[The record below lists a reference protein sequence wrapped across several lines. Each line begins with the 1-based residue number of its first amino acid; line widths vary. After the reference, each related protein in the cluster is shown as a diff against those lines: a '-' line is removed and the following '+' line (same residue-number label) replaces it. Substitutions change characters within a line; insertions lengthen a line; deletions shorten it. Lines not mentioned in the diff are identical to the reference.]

1 MNVNNHI
8 YIKDLHL
15 AYGKKTVLKISN
27 ISVAA
32 KSLIVVVGRNG
43 SGKST
48 LLRCLVNL
56 QKAQSGDIFLKGKNI
71 NNLKP
76 IERAKLI
83 SFVSPH
89 PVNIPH
95 LSVYDLIAG
104 GRAPYTSALNK
115 LTSKDLTHIN
125 NAIDLLNLNS
135 FKKRK
140 LNELS
145 DGERQKCMIAR
156 ACAQD
161 TPIMIL
167 DEPTAFLD
175 YPSRYELLNSLK
187 MLATEANKC
196 VVFSSHDIDLAM
208 PQADMCWFLE
218 NKNAVIGSRSDIIQ
232 NPNFLKFI
240 NGTGSNKN

>member
-1 MNVNNHI
+1 MSDLNQI
-8 YIKDLHL
+8 DIKNLHL
-15 AYGKKTVLKISN
+15 AYGKKTVLQIDSLSASEN
-27 ISVAA
+27 
-32 KSLIVVVGRNG
+32 SLIAVVGRNG

-48 LLRCLVNL
+48 LLRCIVNL
-56 QKAQSGDIFLKGKNI
+56 QKANSGEIKLLNENI
-71 NNLKP
+71 QNIKP

-89 PVNIPH
+89 PVNVPQ

-115 LTSKDLTHIN
+115 LTEIDIQKIEYAIN
-125 NAIDLLNLNS
+125 LLNLS
-135 FKKRK
+135 EFKKRM

-175 YPSRYELLNSLK
+175 YPSRLDLLDNLK
-187 MLATEANKC
+187 ILAKTENKC
-196 VVFSSHDIDLAM
+196 IIFSSHDIEIAL
-208 PQADMCWFLE
+208 PRADRCWFLE
-218 NKNAVIGSRSDIIQ
+218 NQCLIEGTKDKILLNQRFIR
-232 NPNFLKFI
+232 FL
-240 NGTGSNKN
+240 NGDKL